1 MVTGPK
7 KAVQKETNQF
17 SCIQETQLW
26 TRGNGT
32 LNISWRHADL
42 SQQAMASTSSN
53 LEDNRRPFLNHQ
65 YVISRFK
72 TLLCP
77 LE

>member
-1 MVTGPK
+1 MVTGPT
-7 KAVQKETNQF
+7 KAVQKETKQF
-17 SCIQETQLW
+17 SSIQETQLW

-42 SQQAMASTSSN
+42 SEQAMANTSST
-53 LEDNRRPFLNHQ
+53 LEDNRRPSLNRQ
-65 YVISRFK
+65 YRISPFK
-72 TLLCP
+72 TLLCL